1 MLQSKFAR
9 RLEKGVKVLRGTNLE
24 HARVHNLR
32 TVLEMVRL
40 HGPISRADTAR
51 RTGLTA
57 QTISNLVTVL
67 LEQGLLLESG
77 HRQGPRGRSST
88 LLELAADGAYSI
100 GLDLDRGHLT
110 GLLVDLSGQV
120 RGRLHRELAFPN
132 PEAALDLMTK
142 TVAELAGAVD
152 AHRVWGV
159 GVGFPG
165 PLRIAEGVVDNII
178 NPEGFPGWEN
188 VSVRERLS
196 ERVDFAVFLENNAT
210 AAAMGESYYGAGR
223 SLESYFYAFLGV
235 GLGGAIIRGGKPFR
249 GWQGNAGEIGFM
261 PTLPAKNG
269 DYLGRHFD
277 LFKLSERLA
286 RSGNEVA
293 THADLAD
300 LLAKGDATL
309 LAWLDEAAGG
319 LAPMLVAAEYLL
331 DPQATVVGGTWHDD
345 VMAALV
351 DRLQSR
357 LPELRSRYMPNQSR
371 LLMAELGPDAVA
383 RGVATLPLHELLA
396 PFPTSLDEQSDRRS
410 RPYDHPL
417 VSTR

>member
-1 MLQSKFAR
+1 
-9 RLEKGVKVLRGTNLE
+9 
-24 HARVHNLR
+24 
-32 TVLEMVRL
+32 
-40 HGPISRADTAR
+40 
-51 RTGLTA
+51 
-57 QTISNLVTVL
+57 
-67 LEQGLLLESG
+67 
-77 HRQGPRGRSST
+77 
-88 LLELAADGAYSI
+88 
-100 GLDLDRGHLT
+100 
-110 GLLVDLSGQV
+110 
-120 RGRLHRELAFPN
+120 
-132 PEAALDLMTK
+132 
-142 TVAELAGAVD
+142 
-152 AHRVWGV
+152 
-159 GVGFPG
+159 
-165 PLRIAEGVVDNII
+165 
-178 NPEGFPGWEN
+178 
-188 VSVRERLS
+188 
-196 ERVDFAVFLENNAT
+196 
-210 AAAMGESYYGAGR
+210 MGESYYGAGR

-293 THADLAD
+293 THADLAN

-371 LLMAELGPDAVA
+371 LLMAELGPDAPGDGVGTKFRHEQPRLVGHVPRA
-383 RGVATLPLHELLA
+383 QLRKAGLQAVDEGRHDVVVPGAADDGGLGVEEVLGGHQHRCQAPGGLVEPGQERGVALGQQVGKVGVGGDLITGARQPFGQLEQVEVPAKVVAVLRRQCRHEADLAGVALPAAERLAAADDGAAEADAKEGVEVALQRAAGAVVALAHGRRGGVVLQEDREVDALAEPLAYRHVLPAREALGVDDVVDDAFRDAQRAGEADAGEL
-396 PFPTSLDEQSDRRS
+396 EQGG
-410 RPYDHPL
+410 
-417 VSTR
+417 

>member
-1 MLQSKFAR
+1 M
-9 RLEKGVKVLRGTNLE
+9 LRGTNLE

-40 HGPISRADTAR
+40 HGPISRAETAR
-51 RTGLTA
+51 RTRLTA

-88 LLELAADGAYSI
+88 LLEVAADGAYSI

-120 RGRLHRELAFPN
+120 RRRVHRELSFPS
-132 PEAALDLMTK
+132 PEVALDLMVS
-142 TVAELAGAVD
+142 TVAELAGFVD
-152 AHRVWGV
+152 TQRVWGV

-165 PLRIAEGVVDNII
+165 PLRIGGGIVDNII

-188 VSVRERLS
+188 VSVRELLGARIPF
-196 ERVDFAVFLENNAT
+196 DVFLENNAT

-223 SLESYFYAFLGV
+223 PLESFFYVFLGV
-235 GLGGAIIRGGKPFR
+235 GLGGAIISEGLPFR

-261 PTLPAKNG
+261 PTLPLAGG

-277 LFKLSERLA
+277 LFTLSDRLRVLGREAITHSQVAERLA
-286 RSGNEVA
+286 E
-293 THADLAD
+293 
-300 LLAKGDATL
+300 GDTTV
-309 LAWLDEAAGG
+309 LAWLDRAAEG

-331 DPQATVVGGTWHDD
+331 DPQAIIFGGAWHDD
-345 VMAALV
+345 VRRALV
-351 DRLQSR
+351 ERIQSR
-357 LPELRSRYMPNQSR
+357 LPELRSRYMPNRSQI
-371 LLMAELGPDAVA
+371 LMAELGSDAVA
-383 RGVATLPLHELLA
+383 RGVATLPLHEVLA
-396 PFPTSLDEQSDRRS
+396 PFPTSQDDQGERRS
-410 RPYDHPL
+410 SPYDHRL
-417 VSTR
+417 MATR

>member
-88 LLELAADGAYSI
+88 LLELA
-100 GLDLDRGHLT
+100 
-110 GLLVDLSGQV
+110 
-120 RGRLHRELAFPN
+120 
-132 PEAALDLMTK
+132 
-142 TVAELAGAVD
+142 
-152 AHRVWGV
+152 

-235 GLGGAIIRGGKPFR
+235 GLGLSLIHIS
-249 GWQGNAGEIGFM
+249 E
-261 PTLPAKNG
+261 PT
-269 DYLGRHFD
+269 
-277 LFKLSERLA
+277 
-286 RSGNEVA
+286 
-293 THADLAD
+293 
-300 LLAKGDATL
+300 
-309 LAWLDEAAGG
+309 
-319 LAPMLVAAEYLL
+319 
-331 DPQATVVGGTWHDD
+331 
-345 VMAALV
+345 
-351 DRLQSR
+351 
-357 LPELRSRYMPNQSR
+357 
-371 LLMAELGPDAVA
+371 
-383 RGVATLPLHELLA
+383 
-396 PFPTSLDEQSDRRS
+396 RRT
-410 RPYDHPL
+410 PI
-417 VSTR
+417 